1 MKKHLLILAS
11 LVFGIGQLFADE
23 AIFDAS
29 VLWKKLGGTGENSQ
43 TVTTPYTWEESPGYV
58 KITFDGEGTQNVNT
72 AVLPF
77 NKGVSFTVAGTT
89 TGTTISKITFTLAT
103 NDGKRNNVSAASGTY
118 SASGI
123 TGTWIPEGGIS
134 TPSITFTTIKGA
146 YNVKSITVEYTPDPD
161 FTPDVP
167 AQATM
172 GEPIEAI
179 AIDNINTYTGTEP
192 YVYSKA
198 NMTYYALNSLG
209 EYEEYGIF
217 TEVSTLKAAGTG
229 VTQIQYL
236 KSPNSAYINLNYIPK
251 KNTRAKCTISA
262 ETGADWKAVYGCGY
276 HDGGW
281 KDRFCF
287 FSTNATINLG
297 DETGNKDAMRYGKKI
312 VTEMDAATG
321 LMNIYE
327 EDGTTLIGTI
337 TDSPKNADCKT
348 PLYVFAQN
356 KTVPGGA
363 TQIDC
368 YNPYVTIYNLEL
380 YEGETLVMDLWP
392 AINGEGKGGL
402 IDKLTN
408 TFYGSANS
416 AEFELDPNDQAIAGQ
431 AGIPVYEGKRVK
443 LTTDNHEYKYQDGQ
457 WLDCGAMALEEISDQ
472 SYKDM
477 RNWKTNDG
485 HMSIFAGL
493 TYDGTTN
500 EINPYIGT
508 GGHEPY
514 MFKIETIAGQD
525 YNWSFTYSGS
535 AYNSWH
541 DTPFR
546 AYVANDYNLN
556 TTETGA
562 NYNNNVI
569 GIAEAFPFA
578 GVEDKPYSIDFT
590 AKQDNETLVVQ
601 FGDADDNKAFWF
613 KFANLKVSKY
623 IYPLAY
629 EPIDFVAQDDNKYT
643 PLAYIESTGAA
654 RTNAFTTTY
663 IAKANTE
670 VDIKFN
676 VAKANGWQAIFSG
689 RGGVNGD
696 DSGNGISLYING
708 NNNNQFGYFVGG
720 YRNDDFADFPGFNQ
734 DITVKASLS
743 GLVVNGGEKVN
754 TGQTSFSSSTRGIS
768 MFANPTND
776 NPIHGRIYY
785 MTIKESDKTVYD
797 FQPVMR
803 HDGVF
808 GYYDRKT
815 ATFVQPAQG
824 SYDGYTFATLDDQ
837 SYIYFSESKT
847 IFIGFTD
854 KFLPTMQ
861 NIDGATFTWTSS
873 DENIA
878 TVAADGT
885 VTGVAKGKVTITAT
899 TDADQGWTA
908 SYELFVEPAVVA
920 ANQIEVWDGTND
932 AILGSIRWGGDQYK
946 AAYTLTFDSGHGWN
960 DSEMN
965 HIYGVPGTDENEKAW
980 YETDYQMTNVPNAVW
995 SYNDNI
1001 LPNGWSGN
1009 MGEVYVR
1016 RYFKAE
1022 GELPEQL
1029 YMPAGHDDA
1038 PCEYYINGT
1047 LIWARTGEEPGVD
1060 GWYEGEVVKLTAE
1073 QRALIK
1079 TDGSVNVFAYHVHQ
1093 NWGGRYADGGIYGN
1107 SMADNSPS
1115 KAFEGNNNR
1124 KRLANAVAQAE
1135 GAEGFPADILTY
1147 CKNATVCLQDVN
1159 RAYDIIRFELRKLL
1173 APRHNFEMASAEPV
1187 NGGEYWIYNVGA
1199 GQFLVGGNDWG
1210 THTSLDYQISQ
1221 WPMILHTNTSGA
1233 NRFNIQTNLPNGIR
1247 GNNDWL
1253 GHNGYVDC
1261 GGANFESVDWAWEFQ
1276 AVGNGNYRIINSQNS
1291 GDNIY
1296 LGMTEDY
1303 RYQVDTDKAGAD
1315 NLYNQWKLITREQL
1329 EALAATATSE
1339 NPADVSFYITQNSFS
1354 QNEFNGD
1361 SKKEAEADFSEAAA
1375 KWERNAGN
1383 IGQWKENASNGDY
1396 VFEMWNTASTGKVYL
1411 KQTLEGLPAGQYIV
1425 ECTGFYRDGNYE
1437 DAIAGNARQLAYFYA
1452 GNEEN
1457 KTLLPSILDYAN
1469 MGAGEGDLANLDNMI
1484 PNSVGQASRFFEY
1497 GNYTV
1502 QAPVVNVGAAGTLEI
1517 GIYRDAEDVR
1527 EKDWIVVDN
1536 FRLYRVG
1543 AAEAT
1548 ETVTI
1553 GEALYATYVAPVD
1566 VDFTGTEVSAFAAQ
1580 AKDGYVHLEPV
1591 TTVPA
1596 GTAVVVKADAAG
1608 TYNVNTTT
1616 GASLGATNELIAATA
1631 DVTADGTQYILAKQ
1645 DDEVGFAKA
1654 TTGST
1659 IAAGKGYLQFTT
1671 AVKAFYPFAGNDAT
1685 GISGIEAINGDAP
1698 IYNVAGQRL
1707 GKMQKGINIVGGKKV
1722 LK

>member
-29 VLWKKLGGTGENSQ
+29 VLWKKLGGTGIQ
-43 TVTTPYTWEESPGYV
+43 AQQVTTPYTWKDSYV
-58 KITFDGEGTQNVNT
+58 EITFDGEGTQTVNT
-72 AVLPF
+72 AYIPF
-77 NKGVSFTVAGTT
+77 SKGKSFTVAGTT
-89 TGTTISKITFTLAT
+89 TGTTISKITFTT
-103 NDGKRNNVSAASGTY
+103 NQKTQINFVGAPSGNY
-118 SASGI
+118 SADTS
-123 TGTWIPEGGIS
+123 TGTGIGTWTPEDGT
-134 TPSITFTTIKGA
+134 TPSSVTFTTT
-146 YNVKSITVEYTPDPD
+146 NSFQVKTITVEYTPDEN

-172 GEPIEAI
+172 GDPIEAI
-179 AIDNINTYTGTEP
+179 DIDNINTYTGTEP

-198 NMTYYALNSLG
+198 NMTYYALNSIG

-217 TEVSTLKAAGTG
+217 TEVSTLKAAGTS

-276 HDGGW
+276 HDGDW

-287 FSTNATINLG
+287 FTTNATINLG
-297 DETGNKDAMRYGKKI
+297 GETGNKDAMRYGKKI

-380 YEGETLVMDLWP
+380 YEGEKLVMNLWP

-416 AEFELDPNDQAIAGQ
+416 AEFELDPNGQAMAGQ

-508 GGHEPY
+508 EGHEPY

-541 DTPFR
+541 DTPFH

-578 GVEDKPYSIDFT
+578 GVENKPYSIDFT

-601 FGDADDNKAFWF
+601 FGDADDGKNFWF

-623 IYPLAY
+623 VYPLAY

-643 PLAYIESTGAA
+643 PLAYIESTGAE

-663 IAKANTE
+663 IAKASTE

-676 VAKANGWQAIFSG
+676 IAKANGWQAIFSG
-689 RGGVNGD
+689 RGRVDGD
-696 DSGNGISLYING
+696 DAGNGISLYING

-720 YRNDDFADFPGFNQ
+720 YRNDDFANFPGFNQ
-734 DITVKASLS
+734 DITVEASLS
-743 GLVVNGGEKVN
+743 GLVVNGGEKVVTN
-754 TGQTSFSSSTRGIS
+754 QTSFSSSPNGIS
-768 MFANPTND
+768 MFANPKND
-776 NPIHGRIYY
+776 KPIHGRIYY
-785 MTIKESDKTVYD
+785 MTIKENGTTIYD

-837 SYIYFSESKT
+837 SYIYFSENKT
-847 IFIGFTD
+847 IFVGFTD

-873 DENIA
+873 DESIA

-885 VTGVAKGKVTITAT
+885 VTGMAKGKVTITAT
-899 TDADQGWTA
+899 TDADQGWIA

-920 ANQIEVWDGTND
+920 ANQIEVWDGTSD

-946 AAYTLTFDSGHGWN
+946 AAYTMTFDSGEGYN
-960 DSEMN
+960 DAHYNE
-965 HIYGVPGTDENEKAW
+965 IYGVPSEDENGKAW
-980 YETDYQMTNVPNAVW
+980 YDTDYTMTNIPTAIWNYGSDV
-995 SYNDNI
+995 

-1022 GELPEQL
+1022 GELPAQL
-1029 YMPAGHDDA
+1029 YMPAPHDDA

-1047 LIWARTGEEPGVD
+1047 LVWSRTGYEPGVD

-1107 SMADNSPS
+1107 SMAENSPS
-1115 KAFEGNNNR
+1115 KAFEGNENR
-1124 KRLANAVAQAE
+1124 KRLASALAQAE
-1135 GAEGFPADILTY
+1135 GVEGIDADVLAY
-1147 CKNATVCLQDVN
+1147 AKNANVCLQDAG
-1159 RAYDIIRFELRKLL
+1159 RALSLIRWELRKALS
-1173 APRHNFEMASAEPV
+1173 PRHNYTFASAEPAD
-1187 NGGEYWIYNVGA
+1187 GLECWLYNVGA
-1199 GQFLVGGNDWG
+1199 GQFLAGGNDWG
-1210 THTSLDYQISQ
+1210 THTSLDYNISS
-1221 WPMILHTNTSGA
+1221 WPMVLRANSSGE
-1233 NRFNIQTNLPNGIR
+1233 NRFAIQTNLPNGRR
-1247 GNNDWL
+1247 GGNDGL

-1261 GGANFESVDWAWEFQ
+1261 GYGDDFTTGENWAWTFE
-1276 AVGNGNYRIINSQNS
+1276 AVGNGNYRIIQS
-1291 GDNIY
+1291 GREGEEGKY
-1296 LGMTEDY
+1296 LGMTEDE

-1315 NLYNQWKLITREQL
+1315 NLYNQWKVVTREQL
-1329 EALAATATSE
+1329 DALAAAATPE
-1339 NPADVSFYITQNSFS
+1339 NPADVSYFIHQNTFS
-1354 QNEFNGD
+1354 QNDFDGNDKGAANGELND
-1361 SKKEAEADFSEAAA
+1361 S
-1375 KWERNAGN
+1375 KWERNAGSIWN
-1383 IGQWKENASNGDY
+1383 WKGNDANGDY
-1396 VFEMWNTASTGKVYL
+1396 VFEMWNTAEVGKVYL
-1411 KQTLEGLPAGQYIV
+1411 KQTIEGLPAGKYIV
-1425 ECTGFYRDGNYE
+1425 ECTGFYRDGNWD
-1437 DAIAGNARQLAYFYA
+1437 DAIAGNTRQLAYIYA
-1452 GNEEN
+1452 GSEEN
-1457 KTLLPSILDYAN
+1457 KTLLPNIMEGAN
-1469 MGAGEGDLANLDNMI
+1469 KGAGYGRLDSDQVI
-1484 PNSVGQASRFFEY
+1484 TDGCAQAPRFFKL
-1497 GNYTV
+1497 GTYTV

-1517 GIYRDAEDVR
+1517 GIYRDAEDVK

-1543 AAEAT
+1543 ATAA

-1580 AKDGYVHLEPV
+1580 AMDGYVHLEPV

-1616 GASLGATNELIAATA
+1616 GASLGATKNELIAATA

>member
-11 LVFGIGQLFADE
+11 LVLGIGQLFAD
-23 AIFDAS
+23 
-29 VLWKKLGGTGENSQ
+29 
-43 TVTTPYTWEESPGYV
+43 TVTFSFSDLAASLPQGGKKVNVPYTWTVSPGHV
-58 KITFDGEGTQNVNT
+58 SATFAKLDGTEGTMTIGANT
-72 AVLPF
+72 NL
-77 NKGVSFTVAGTT
+77 KGYTLTVTVAGEGKLKNVKFTGIEKT
-89 TGTTISKITFTLAT
+89 LGNVTVDTGTYTT
-103 NDGKRNNVSAASGTY
+103 SGT
-118 SASGI
+118 S
-123 TGTWIPEGGIS
+123 GTWETS
-134 TPSITFTTIKGA
+134 KDTKFVTFTTTDNFTIKNFEVG
-146 YNVKSITVEYTPDPD
+146 YTPDESY
-161 FTPDVP
+161 TPVDP
-167 AQATM
+167 NA
-172 GEPIEAI
+172 PIEATP
-179 AIDNINTYTGTEP
+179 IDNVATYDGNDP
-192 YVYSKA
+192 FVYDGVTFK
-198 NMTYYALNSLG
+198 YYALNNLG
-209 EYEEYGIF
+209 KYEEYGVF
-217 TEVSTLKAAGTG
+217 NKVSTLKSPDLRNAELDYIQTTTAGAYFKTG
-229 VTQIQYL
+229 
-236 KSPNSAYINLNYIPK
+236 YIPK
-251 KNTRAKCTISA
+251 TNT
-262 ETGADWKAVYGCGY
+262 KAVVKALVGSKGQSGNWRALFGTGY
-276 HDGGW
+276 FEDEGGW
-281 KDRFCF
+281 KDRFCLF
-287 FSTNATINLG
+287 TNTNNDFIAINVEDEVLG
-297 DETGNKDAMRYGKKI
+297 AAIYDRVANYEL
-312 VTEMDAATG
+312 DAATG
-321 LMNIYE
+321 KATVSDAN
-327 EDGTTLIGTI
+327 GTTVLRTIQGT
-337 TDSPKNADCKT
+337 PKSADCKT
-348 PLYVFAQN
+348 ELYILAQN
-356 KTVPGGA
+356 KSVPNQEELVDCKNPTVTLFGMK
-363 TQIDC
+363 I
-368 YNPYVTIYNLEL
+368 
-380 YEGETLVMDLWP
+380 YEGETLVKDFVPYVNADGVVGMKETISGDFIAP
-392 AINGEGKGGL
+392 SGGEVQSGA
-402 IDKLTN
+402 LT
-408 TFYGSANS
+408 S
-416 AEFELDPNDQAIAGQ
+416 
-431 AGIPVYEGKRVK
+431 YEGKIVR
-443 LTTDNHEYKYQDGQ
+443 LLTDNHVYQYTDGA
-457 WLDCGAMALEEISDQ
+457 WVDKGAMTMEELANTN
-472 SYKDM
+472 YKNM
-477 RNWKTNDG
+477 NNWETNGDHVG
-485 HMSIFAGL
+485 VFQGNIEYTAEGNNF
-493 TYDGTTN
+493 
-500 EINPYIGT
+500 INPYVGT
-508 GGHEPY
+508 GGHEPL
-514 MFKIETIAGQD
+514 MTKIEVTKGDDYCFSFKASHPKYWSWANQD
-525 YNWSFTYSGS
+525 HMVHASVWNGYDLWTTGTYRYIGDDGNNILASFAFQYQ
-535 AYNSWH
+535 
-541 DTPFR
+541 
-546 AYVANDYNLN
+546 
-556 TTETGA
+556 TEVTDL
-562 NYNNNVI
+562 
-569 GIAEAFPFA
+569 P
-578 GVEDKPYSIDFT
+578 VEMDFT
-590 AKQDNETLVVQ
+590 AAQNQETLIIQ
-601 FGDADDNKAFWF
+601 FGDGDDNNNFWWRF
-613 KFANLKVSKY
+613 NDVKVAKYVYPVAYRGIKTAEAN
-623 IYPLAY
+623 
-629 EPIDFVAQDDNKYT
+629 EQHFT
-643 PLAYIESTGAA
+643 ELAYIESVSAS
-654 RTNAFTTTY
+654 RENAFTLPYNPITATQ
-663 IAKANTE
+663 IDT
-670 VDIKFN
+670 KFQ
-676 VAKANGWQAIFSG
+676 VYDTSTGWCGIFCARNKWAG
-689 RGGVNGD
+689 T
-696 DSGNGISLYING
+696 GISLYMNG
-708 NNNNQFGYFVGG
+708 NDRAHFGYFAGNMGG
-720 YRNDDFADFPGFNQ
+720 EGDNFAPF
-734 DITVKASLS
+734 SLNTDYEVS
-743 GLVVNGGEKVN
+743 ADVTKLVVNGETYYTGKTETVATSRNLSLFANPEWDEPMRGRFYYCTISEAGEKV
-754 TGQTSFSSSTRGIS
+754 
-768 MFANPTND
+768 
-776 NPIHGRIYY
+776 
-785 MTIKESDKTVYD
+785 YD
-797 FQPVMR
+797 FKPVMR

-808 GYYDRKT
+808 GFYDEAKKI
-815 ATFVQPAQG
+815 FVLPAQG
-824 SYDGYTFATLDDQ
+824 TLDGYNFKTLDDQ
-837 SYIYFSESKT
+837 GYIYFTKETRT
-847 IFIGFTD
+847 IFLGFTG
-854 KFLPTMQ
+854 KFEPTVQ
-861 NIDGATFTWTSS
+861 NIENATFTWTSS
-873 DENIA
+873 DPNIA

-885 VTGVAKGKVTITAT
+885 VTGIAKGTVTITAT

-908 SYELFVEPAVVA
+908 SYELAVEPATVA
-920 ANQIEVWDGTND
+920 ANNVEVWDGSSD
-932 AILGSIRWGGDQYK
+932 AIVGSIKWGGDQYK

-1124 KRLANAVAQAE
+1124 KRLATAVAQAE
-1135 GAEGFPADILTY
+1135 GVEGFPADILTY

-1199 GQFLVGGNDWG
+1199 GQFLAGGNDWG

-1291 GDNIY
+1291 GDKIY

-1361 SKKEAEADFSEAAA
+1361 SKNEAKADFSEAAA

-1517 GIYRDAEDVR
+1517 GIYRDAEDVK

-1566 VDFTGTEVSAFAAQ
+1566 VDFTGAEVSAFAAQ
-1580 AKDGYVHLEPV
+1580 AMDGYVHLEPV

-1645 DDEVGFAKA
+1645 DDKVGFAQA
-1654 TTGST
+1654 TTGT
-1659 IAAGKGYLQFTT
+1659 IAAGKGYLKFTT